1 MGQTVGLPYDAVGF
15 RVGAGCL
22 AHEGL
27 MFVNR
32 VDNFPG
38 SGAEFFALL
47 RFCPLHLALG
57 VEFGLGVG
65 VLAGSGPRG
74 VQERVDEP

>member
-1 MGQTVGLPYDAVGF
+1 MVFINNSCVGAQGRSASLVKLSACRMMSVGF

-32 VDNFPG
+32 VDDFPG

-47 RFCPLHLALG
+47 GF
-57 VEFGLGVG
+57 
-65 VLAGSGPRG
+65 
-74 VQERVDEP
+74 